1 MNKQELVDKV
11 AKKVGLTKKDTQSVI
26 DAMVE
31 SLMDALK
38 KGGSVTLVGFGSFKV
53 AKRAAR
59 KGRNPQ
65 TGKTIDIPARK
76 TPKFTP
82 GKLFK
87 EKVK

>member
-11 AKKVGLTKKDTQSVI
+11 AKKAELTKKDTQNAI
-26 DAMVE
+26 DAMLEAV
-31 SLMDALK
+31 MDALK

-65 TGKTIDIPARK
+65 TGKTINIPARK

-82 GKLFK
+82 GKSFK

>member
-11 AKKVGLTKKDTQSVI
+11 SKKVGLTKKDTQSVVDTLI
-26 DAMVE
+26 E
-31 SLMDALK
+31 SIMDTLK
-38 KGGSVTLVGFGSFKV
+38 KGNSVTLVGFGSFKV
-53 AKRAAR
+53 VKRAAR

-65 TGKTIDIPARK
+65 SGKSIDIPARK